1 MFTTIKKIVPSTV
14 KEYVRAGI
22 YKIIKPP
29 AKSGNEIYRKSFY
42 SQAGEDIILMYL
54 FNSVGI
60 STPAYLDIGA
70 NHPVSG
76 SNTYIFYEAGSTG
89 VCVEA
94 DPSLFAELSK
104 VRKNDKCL
112 NVGVTFD
119 DRREADFYVFP
130 LAGLNTLSKEEAEY
144 REKHGSYK
152 VESIIKIPLKTIN
165 EVIEENF
172 DKTPDL
178 ISIDI
183 EGIDLD
189 VLKSLDFDKYRPL
202 AICVETITYS
212 ENRKERKI
220 TEILDFVTS
229 KGYFVYADTHINTI
243 FVNQEKFSDPN
254 IKVKLW

>member
-1 MFTTIKKIVPSTV
+1 MLSTIKKIVPAGL
-14 KEYVRAGI
+14 KEHLRAGI
-22 YKIIKPP
+22 YFIIKPP
-29 AKSGNEIYRKSFY
+29 DNSPDKAYKKSSY
-42 SQAGEDIILMYL
+42 SQAGEDIILTYF
-54 FNSVGI
+54 FNSMGI
-60 STPAYLDIGA
+60 KNPSYLDIGA
-70 NHPVSG
+70 NHPISG
-76 SNTYIFYEAGSTG
+76 SNTYIFYETGSTG

-94 DPSLFAELSK
+94 DPSLFDELAK

-152 VESIIKIPLKTIN
+152 VEKVIKIPLMTIN

-178 ISIDI
+178 ISVDV
-183 EGIDLD
+183 EGLDLEI
-189 VLKSLDFDKYRPL
+189 LQSLDFDKYRPL
-202 AICVETITYS
+202 VICTETITYS
-212 ENRKERKI
+212 EDRKERKI
-220 TEILDFVTS
+220 PEISDFLIS

-243 FVNQEKFSDPN
+243 FVEKERFTDPN
-254 IKVKLW
+254 ITVKLW